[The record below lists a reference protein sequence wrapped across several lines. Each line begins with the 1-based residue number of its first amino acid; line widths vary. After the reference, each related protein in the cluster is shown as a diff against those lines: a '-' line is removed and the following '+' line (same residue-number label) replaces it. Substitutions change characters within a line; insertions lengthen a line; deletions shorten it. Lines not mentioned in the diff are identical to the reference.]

1 MIKKLTCISILTIS
15 LFANTEIS
23 LYGESISSFGNPYM
37 VLFGE
42 KNKSISVYSENK
54 DIKLKVTSNYK
65 GYKEDFI
72 ILKNETILNILKQSF
87 GEEYK
92 VNINKNSDIS
102 VNVISGKIDIDYMDL
117 DNNLQSLREIV
128 VELNVELIKNG
139 IKMTKT
145 ISLDQTLGDS
155 SKNYSGF
162 ITTDDK
168 IDLTLT
174 SINKVIQV
182 IIEREIF
189 NLIKEVK

>member
-128 VELNVELIKNG
+128 VELIKNG